1 MTRRPLLMG
10 NWKMNLTLKGAQELS
25 AKLRQRMSTRYAGP
39 QVAVCPSH
47 VHLSTVLA
55 SLAGSSI
62 EVGAQDC
69 VVQAPGAV
77 TGGTSAEQIR
87 ELGARWVILGHSER
101 RQFFAESDAMVR
113 EKIRAAFRVG
123 LAPVVCVGETLA
135 QRDAGRTEEIVSTQI
150 HGALA
155 ELEAQQIAAITVA
168 YEPVW
173 AIGTGR
179 SAEVDDAQTVHALIR
194 GLLTEQAGEKAAHA
208 VRILYG
214 GSVTEG
220 NIRAYMSADDIDG
233 GLVGGASLDAE
244 RFLAIVGYQDAS

>member
-1 MTRRPLLMG
+1 MRRPLLMG
-10 NWKMNLTLKGAQELS
+10 NWKMTLSLAAAREL
-25 AKLRQRMSTRYAGP
+25 AGELRRRTSTRYAGP
-39 QVAVCPSH
+39 QITVCPSH
-47 VHLSTVLA
+47 AHLSTVIEL
-55 SLAGSSI
+55 LAGTAI

-69 VVQAPGAV
+69 VPQAPGAV
-77 TGGTSAEQIR
+77 TGGTSAEQLR

-135 QRDAGRTEEIVSTQI
+135 QRDGGRTEEIVTTQVQ
-150 HGALA
+150 GALG
-155 ELEAQQIAAITVA
+155 EFGPEQIAAITVA

-179 SAEVDDAQTVHALIR
+179 SAEVDDAQVVHSLIR
-194 GLLTEQAGEKAAHA
+194 GLLTEIAGTPAAEQ

-214 GSVTEG
+214 GSVTEK
-220 NIRAYMSADDIDG
+220 NIRGYMSADDVDG
-233 GLVGGASLDAE
+233 ALVGGASLDAE
-244 RFLAIVGYQDAS
+244 RFLAIVDYQGAS